1 MNSTLLSVFIPTFL
15 FVSATPGM
23 CMTLSL
29 TLGMQIGVSRTLW
42 MMWGELLGVGLVA
55 LAAGVG
61 VATLLLAFPS
71 VFLILKVGGAI
82 FLGYLG
88 IQLWRSRGSLAL
100 KLDSELILPSR
111 RNLMMQGFVT
121 AVANPKG
128 WAFFIAL
135 LPPFIDSNQPVLP
148 QVVTLISLILMIEWI
163 CLMLYATGGR
173 SLGRFLQQASN
184 VRLAN
189 RISGTLMIGVGL
201 WLLLE

>member
-71 VFLILKVGGAI
+71 VFLILKVGGAV

-111 RNLMMQGFVT
+111 RNLVMQGFVT

>member
-135 LPPFIDSNQPVLP
+135 LPPFIDSNQAVLP